1 MKMEILELL
10 DMGFEKKKV
19 AEMADCSL
27 QTVYNYIIERENG
40 RARAKELVKNEG

>member
-19 AEMADCSL
+19 AEMCGCSL

-40 RARAKELVKNEG
+40 RARAKELVGERK